1 MAKLYLITGFLGA
14 GKTTFLHQFVH
25 LFPGKRKA
33 LVINEFGKQGVDGT
47 LLSDLGI
54 QMTEIDNGSIFCACK
69 IEQFEDA
76 LLALQEQPL
85 DLIFVEASGL
95 SDPTAVGTIL
105 GQREK
110 FPHIQYQGAICLVDG
125 ARFQK
130 VYKTARVCRMQ
141 LAISDLVLINK
152 ADIATREQM
161 DEITAIVK
169 AQKPGRPVFETTY
182 GHIEPSW
189 LEAMENQPA
198 SEEISGQIH
207 TKDITLQKLT
217 LKVGSFNLK
226 DLTSFLR
233 MFAEETYR
241 IKGFV
246 TLPEGSFVADCVG
259 PLVEVRPFEGQ
270 APEGSENLLVV
281 LFGNGLPARK
291 AIKEACSWF
300 PNAEVELM

>member
-1 MAKLYLITGFLGA
+1 MAAKLYLVTGFLGA

-25 LFPGKRKA
+25 LFPGQKKA
-33 LVINEFGKQGVDGT
+33 LLINEFGKQGVDGT

-76 LLALQEQPL
+76 LLALQERDL

-105 GQREK
+105 GQRKK
-110 FPHIQYQGAICLVDG
+110 FPGISYVGAICLVDG

-130 VYKTARVCRMQ
+130 VYQTARVCRMQ

-152 ADIATREQM
+152 ADLATREQL
-161 DEITAIVK
+161 DAIAEIVK
-169 AQKPGRPVFETTY
+169 AQKPDRPVHETTF
-182 GHIEPSW
+182 GQIEPAW
-189 LEAMENQPA
+189 LSEMESQPA
-198 SEEISGQIH
+198 ASDTASEIH
-207 TKDITLQKLT
+207 TKDITLQKLS
-217 LKVGSFNLK
+217 LHVSQFSLK

-246 TLPEGSFVADCVG
+246 TLPEGRFVVDCVG
-259 PLVEVRPFEGQ
+259 PLVAVRPFEG
-270 APEGSENLLVV
+270 AVPEENVLVV

-300 PNAEVELM
+300 PNSSVEVV